1 MRIGATRLLIAAL
14 LLFGTVC
21 MAEAQQFKEQRAK
34 DPGLT
39 WQIMYN
45 VPEVRCPLCDAIL
58 DVALRERSPHPT
70 FCRLLD
76 RRPKT
81 FVRPVWT
88 AIDLQPH
95 LDLVKHVIVLHLVGH
110 HPVVERDLGLHG
122 AYPGEVW
129 SQAFWGRYE
138 GMIMPLLE
146 AGDVR
151 LETTLF
157 DLDNDGAPDTL
168 YRITEIVP
176 GDFSQ
181 TPIDKFVVDTCDGR
195 TPSTIMFADPDKSP
209 RLAYLFRQ
217 VNYEA
222 DAEVFRFGATAYV
235 FERRGRSGTIEMVDG
250 GTSGLYY
257 RQFFYGQYED

>member
-1 MRIGATRLLIAAL
+1 MLVVAL
-14 LLFGTVC
+14 LLLGGVR
-21 MAEAQQFKEQRAK
+21 MAAAQAYKEQRAK
-34 DPGLT
+34 DHALH
-39 WQIMYN
+39 WQIMYT
-45 VPEVRCPLCDAIL
+45 VPEVRCPLCEAIL
-58 DVALRERSPHPT
+58 DVALREPSPHPT

-88 AIDLQPH
+88 AIDLQGH
-95 LDLVKHVIVLHLVGH
+95 LDLVKHVIVLHLAGH
-110 HPVVERDLGLHG
+110 HPVVERDLGIHG
-122 AYPGEVW
+122 AYADDVW
-129 SQAFWGRYE
+129 SRAFWGKYE

-146 AGDVR
+146 GGGVR
-151 LETTLF
+151 LETTMF
-157 DLDNDGAPDTL
+157 DLDNDGALDTL
-168 YRITEIVP
+168 YRITGIVP
-176 GDFSQ
+176 GDFSR
-181 TPIDKFVVDTCDGR
+181 TPIDRFVIDTCDSR
-195 TPSTIMFADPDKSP
+195 TPSTIIFADPEKSP

-235 FERRGRSGTIEMVDG
+235 FERRGKSGTIEMVDG